1 MQPPPPAPS
10 VFCLTNLN
18 AFLQEISV
26 KCRVSYWLVE
36 HISCF
41 RNIAFLPRKEDIW
54 CTTERINY
62 FMHLPFGETLNHV
75 NQAISM
81 SWEPTT
87 SRLEIQFMQ
96 HCTLSWCRTLYLY
109 KMNTC
114 MFLGTFDQLKSKS
127 CKIKPSEDNVYSL
140 HFRMAIIRSNSEHGP
155 LSSFLIGSQPF
166 NKSNT
171 NTSLLVCSLA
181 CRFRFVV
188 KNKSH
193 TVSHCLYHW

>member
-1 MQPPPPAPS
+1 
-10 VFCLTNLN
+10 
-18 AFLQEISV
+18 
-26 KCRVSYWLVE
+26 
-36 HISCF
+36 
-41 RNIAFLPRKEDIW
+41 
-54 CTTERINY
+54 
-62 FMHLPFGETLNHV
+62 
-75 NQAISM
+75 
-81 SWEPTT
+81 
-87 SRLEIQFMQ
+87 
-96 HCTLSWCRTLYLY
+96 
-109 KMNTC
+109 

-188 KNKSH
+188 KKKITYSFPLSVSLITDDAIKCPKPCSETTRLQFWTITTSSVIKEYRQGWK
-193 TVSHCLYHW
+193 TVCDLLSWLCSVAVWFNNG